1 VGKIVLAEFGYGG
14 KLLPSFP
21 RWLINGQ
28 RPSGWPGS
36 KGKDPA
42 AGVLEGHAARPR
54 MAGESGAH
62 PGATRGIVKTALAGL
77 LPPLTW
83 LRGYDRAALASD
95 ALAAVIVTI
104 MLIPQSLAYAL
115 LAGLPAEMGLYA
127 SILPLAAYAL
137 FGSSRTLS
145 VGPVAVVSLMT
156 ATAVGSIAAEG
167 TLGYATAAIAM
178 ALLSGM
184 MLIGMGLLR
193 FGYLANLLSHP
204 VVSGFIT
211 ASGIIIALSQL
222 RHILGISGHGE
233 TLPTLLALAGSAP
246 GRQQRRDLVTGLAA
260 LAFLFWVRSGLA
272 PLLLRI
278 GLSAQSAG
286 MLGQGGSRAGDRRD
300 YRGQRCAGLRGAR
313 RGPGRAVPSGLPA
326 FALPPIDLGLWAS
339 WPCPR
344 C

>member
-1 VGKIVLAEFGYGG
+1 
-14 KLLPSFP
+14 
-21 RWLINGQ
+21 
-28 RPSGWPGS
+28 
-36 KGKDPA
+36 
-42 AGVLEGHAARPR
+42 
-54 MAGESGAH
+54 
-62 PGATRGIVKTALAGL
+62 VKTALAGL

-233 TLPTLLALAGSAP
+233 TLPTLLASLAAHLGDSN
-246 GRQQRRDLVTGLAA
+246 GVTLVTGLAA

-272 PLLLRI
+272 PLPASCRPV
-278 GLSAQSAG
+278 GTVRG
-286 MLGQGGSRAGDRRD
+286 HVGEGGSRAGHHRD
-300 YRGQRCAGLRGAR
+300 YRGQRCPGLRGAR
-313 RGPGRAVPSGLPA
+313 RGPGRSGTQRTARFRPA
-326 FALPPIDLGLWAS
+326 AD
-339 WPCPR
+339 
-344 C
+344 

>member
-1 VGKIVLAEFGYGG
+1 M
-14 KLLPSFP
+14 
-21 RWLINGQ
+21 
-28 RPSGWPGS
+28 
-36 KGKDPA
+36 D
-42 AGVLEGHAARPR
+42 
-54 MAGESGAH
+54 GESGAH

-233 TLPTLLALAGSAP
+233 TLPTLLASLAAHLGDSN
-246 GRQQRRDLVTGLAA
+246 GVTLVTGLAA

-272 PLLLRI
+272 PLLLR
-278 GLSAQSAG
+278 AG
-286 MLGQGGSRAGDRRD
+286 CRHSPRACWRRRVPCWSSSR
-300 YRGQRCAGLRGAR
+300 
-313 RGPGRAVPSGLPA
+313 LPWP
-326 FALPPIDLGLWAS
+326 ALPWAS
-339 WPCPR
+339 RRAAWPWSERYPADCPLSPCRRLTLACGQSWPHPR

>member
-1 VGKIVLAEFGYGG
+1 
-14 KLLPSFP
+14 
-21 RWLINGQ
+21 
-28 RPSGWPGS
+28 
-36 KGKDPA
+36 
-42 AGVLEGHAARPR
+42 

-233 TLPTLLALAGSAP
+233 TLPTLLASLAAHLGDSN
-246 GRQQRRDLVTGLAA
+246 GVTLVTGLAA

-272 PLLLRI
+272 PLLLRA

-286 MLGQGGSRAGDRRD
+286 MLAKAGPVLVIIATTVASVALGFEA
-300 YRGQRCAGLRGAR
+300 RGVALVG
-313 RGPGRAVPSGLPA
+313 AVPSGLPA
-326 FALPPIDLGLWAS
+326 FACRRLTLACGQS
-339 WPCPR
+339 WPHPR